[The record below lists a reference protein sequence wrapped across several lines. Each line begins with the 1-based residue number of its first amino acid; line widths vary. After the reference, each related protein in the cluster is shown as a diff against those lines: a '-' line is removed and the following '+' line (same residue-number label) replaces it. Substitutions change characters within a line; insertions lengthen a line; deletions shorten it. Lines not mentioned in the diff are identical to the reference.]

1 MYGSLRNSTSYIQVW
16 LSLCLCFLMFECN
29 LFVQI
34 RSDKDKEAK
43 VEYYLAGKGADK
55 PPFNLFIVNPE
66 NGFVRITGILDR
78 EKCPMY
84 NVSLLDV
91 MKLSSIRITWQ
102 LWLQLIRCLLICN
115 WNPYITHIYILYY
128 FPTVPVDW
136 SGQVQKRDLGGSK
149 YSSADSCHWSER

>member
-1 MYGSLRNSTSYIQVW
+1 
-16 LSLCLCFLMFECN
+16 MFECN

-102 LWLQLIRCLLICN
+102 L
-115 WNPYITHIYILYY
+115 
-128 FPTVPVDW
+128 
-136 SGQVQKRDLGGSK
+136 
-149 YSSADSCHWSER
+149 